1 MRRSPILIVEDWV
14 VAGRRALLNR
24 LDFQLRP
31 VTTMVDSCAC
41 ASSSSAILTNASMV
55 APCPYPRFGIEPC
68 GRSKRLIINYRTSRQ
83 IFAWSLGV
91 VNQKAAYLDEG
102 TDSMPGARS
111 VFSGHAVERP
121 GFDGLPEDP
130 DEALLTWI
138 RRVREDMRINAEQ
151 GGELTSSSGGGEA
164 NLSSI
169 ARRTCYPERC

>member
-1 MRRSPILIVEDWV
+1 
-14 VAGRRALLNR
+14 
-24 LDFQLRP
+24 
-31 VTTMVDSCAC
+31 
-41 ASSSSAILTNASMV
+41 MV

-91 VNQKAAYLDEG
+91 ANQKAADLDEG

-138 RRVREDMRINAEQ
+138 RRVREDMRIDAEQ

-169 ARRTCYPERC
+169 AHRTCYPERC